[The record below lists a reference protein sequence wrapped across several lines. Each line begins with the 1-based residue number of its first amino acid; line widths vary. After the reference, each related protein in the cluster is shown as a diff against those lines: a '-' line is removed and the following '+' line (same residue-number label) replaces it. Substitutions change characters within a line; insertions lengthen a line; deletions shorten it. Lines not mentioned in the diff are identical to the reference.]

1 MEFKGTKDK
10 WHVLKIDLSDY
21 KSISIGSPINNK
33 VICHMTLGGS
43 INNTDEYNALII
55 SKAPE
60 MLIELHETVID
71 LKILRNQIADASK
84 TNHLFIGMPELM
96 DNWIERKQQLIKEAT
111 EL

>member
-1 MEFKGTKDK
+1 MDNFKGTKGK
-10 WHVLKIDLSDY
+10 WSVKHLDDIF
-21 KSISIGSPINNK
+21 IENEFGEQ
-33 VICHMTLGGS
+33 ICEMPAKGIIKYETWR
-43 INNTDEYNALII
+43 ENALII